1 MMGGEVVSYELRPR
15 KSSASLRQS
24 RSRTL
29 YNLRSRFSASHN
41 SNSLNWSD
49 AEASKE
55 YEIEVDYISED
66 AEGEEDMIKEELDSQ
81 TSEPQWNLESRS
93 NSSTHEEKAQELPY
107 DDSLVKSEDLYILN
121 QTQTDSDKIL
131 NSTWNHKFGMPSVI
145 LEDLFQTLTPKYKS
159 QIRQKTVF
167 NIIENEELVVISFFI
182 HLNSKLHM
190 EKIEVLRNKKN
201 ETGIAI
207 GEVFSREKCFN
218 LLQDVTQMNENN
230 HPKSISYS
238 PPIYDSSHPTGEI
251 QSQNKTIISNPEQ
264 EYSLN
269 SYPCF
274 HLIDHNYAQDILYK
288 NKLSDHNYS
297 LNILQNSNS
306 CLNSIEVIKT
316 KTNCTQNNSVTD
328 LVVANDTSVQS
339 KSSFIFDVHT
349 LNKFK
354 QIHKRSKGL
363 CTSQLS
369 VSSCGDEKV
378 PHDVE
383 LSDFKRTK
391 SNLLYVKSRFNS
403 KENALAKRNINTLS
417 LQKYNN
423 YCNVD
428 KSGDRFSNTEND
440 SFSHI
445 ILSKRVTKCGILSNE
460 LLKSLR
466 SHVGL
471 PYSSLFL
478 LSPYLE
484 LKLPYIVSIRRNLLT
499 DKTNMEN
506 ISKFIE
512 NIFINEKAKKIFNL
526 HQKNIFKTIDV
537 YYNKKYESINN
548 ICSFQKEE
556 EEIGENKNKDSYS
569 NYKTRKYDEVLTD
582 CSAIT
587 YSKNERYPSCNIEIY
602 SSKFISEIENQDLNE
617 QDSNYVLR
625 NKNNC
630 KTQSNPTSKK
640 ILICEPNI
648 RCNDSIK
655 NKHVMEHSLS
665 SLEINISP
673 ATTENLLF
681 IGSKSKK
688 ISNSSIITLNS
699 DGEEDISVTQQKKI
713 KDKLI
718 SSSNSKVSPSMSKNK
733 TKKHRSSIITLN
745 SDGEEDN
752 SLTLQKKIE
761 DKLIKSSNSK
771 VSLSMPEKIPKKIIL
786 APVNQVCQTQIVLMN
801 LHLQKKIH

>member
-1 MMGGEVVSYELRPR
+1 
-15 KSSASLRQS
+15 
-24 RSRTL
+24 
-29 YNLRSRFSASHN
+29 
-41 SNSLNWSD
+41 
-49 AEASKE
+49 
-55 YEIEVDYISED
+55 
-66 AEGEEDMIKEELDSQ
+66 MIKEELDSQ

-466 SHVGL
+466 SH
-471 PYSSLFL
+471 
-478 LSPYLE
+478 
-484 LKLPYIVSIRRNLLT
+484 
-499 DKTNMEN
+499 
-506 ISKFIE
+506 
-512 NIFINEKAKKIFNL
+512 
-526 HQKNIFKTIDV
+526 
-537 YYNKKYESINN
+537 
-548 ICSFQKEE
+548 KEE